1 MPKFAV
7 RKVRNGV
14 GLASH
19 SSIFKPFFM
28 AFMCI
33 QKKLSAMTEQIATVE
48 QLEGVFNNPETYRK
62 VCQIREARKKGD
74 LKRANSIKNS
84 LEGLIFVADDFA
96 ESEKLVTVKEKGEEK
111 EVMQRGKWRLQK
123 SAHLNGLAVLDV
135 DHLKEDPREL
145 FKRWSEEEL
154 RALGVLLVFIT
165 SSDEGI
171 KFVFIARKE
180 WGNLIENALELARQ
194 LGLKA
199 DESGKD
205 ASRMSF
211 APSRQAGDILFFDA
225 ERMFGYEN
233 PAYDELF
240 GEQYRQSDS
249 KGSAQEVKSLEVSK
263 FRISDFKYKNV
274 PVQKIVDCWVGQT
287 MPEPGS
293 RHKISLEL
301 ADQLRYICDAD
312 PVTIEGILRAQPWI
326 QDIVKER
333 GENVGQTV
341 KSALAFKEEKRMP
354 KRMYHA
360 LKDAGVDEF
369 LGLSKHRLPYG
380 DWARRL
386 MQLQLGCYDSAVA
399 YIDDDQIKPGGV
411 ITAAGMFDTLLTK
424 TQYQDWEGYQH
435 RLNIMAMAI
444 GGPATGKGFAVKQD
458 EHIMD
463 VLREADAEGRDLERQ
478 YKEGLNERETSQ
490 KEQKKEAL
498 KRPSAIVR
506 DCPVKTSNNVMYR
519 RMQNATVTAADGA
532 IYYYHLYTFAAELL
546 SIVKASGSFQEKR
559 DIMLHSFHNEM
570 NGVDYSNK
578 DSVNGLM
585 PVHYNMVATGT
596 STSLR
601 KFINPGNIGDG
612 LATRLTVFVMPTG
625 NFKMRPLSKKPK
637 SMEAANEMKM
647 WARRLDSLQG
657 EIKGLD
663 RLVAHVYNL
672 IALRAEEAS
681 SEGDEATL
689 TMMKRMQDKVMAIC
703 IPQVISTQ
711 KSWDDFQKSM
721 TVKITRQHLE
731 FATLMFE
738 VIFACEESL
747 FGLMWQ
753 DYYDN
758 EYRDDQP
765 RSVYDKTND
774 YYQQLSQ
781 EFTTQDVM
789 TTWGYTSTATASA
802 RIKCFIDSGA
812 VRKLSKGHFQKLA
825 IAV

>member
-1 MPKFAV
+1 
-7 RKVRNGV
+7 
-14 GLASH
+14 
-19 SSIFKPFFM
+19 M
-28 AFMCI
+28 ANLTI
-33 QKKLSAMTEQIATVE
+33 QKKLSAMTEQIATAE

-62 VCQIREARKKGD
+62 VCQIREARKRGD
-74 LKRANSIKNS
+74 LKTANSIKNS

-96 ESEKLVTVKEKGEEK
+96 ESEKTVKVVEDGVEK
-111 EVMQRGKWRLQK
+111 EVKQRGKWRLQK

-135 DHLKEDPREL
+135 DHLEEDPREL

-154 RALGVLLVFIT
+154 RGLGVLLVFIT
-165 SSDEGI
+165 SSNEGI
-171 KFVFIARKE
+171 KLVFIARKE
-180 WGNLIENALELARQ
+180 WGNLIDNALEMARQ

-225 ERMFGYEN
+225 ERMFSYEN

-240 GEQYRQSDS
+240 GEQYRQGGS
-249 KGSAQEVKSLEVSK
+249 KGAAKDVKSLDVSK
-263 FRISDFKYKNV
+263 FSISDFKYKNV

-287 MPEPGS
+287 LPEPGE
-293 RHKISLEL
+293 RHKTSLEL

-312 PVTIEGILRAQPWI
+312 PVAIEGILRAQSWI
-326 QDIVKER
+326 QDIIKER

-369 LGLSKHRLPYG
+369 LGLSKHRLPYSA
-380 DWARRL
+380 WARRL
-386 MQLQLGCYDSAVA
+386 MRLQLGCYAPAVA
-399 YIDDDQIKPGGV
+399 YIDDDEIKPGGV
-411 ITAAGMFDTLLTK
+411 ITAAGMYDTLLTK

-458 EHIMD
+458 EYIME
-463 VLREADAEGRDLERQ
+463 VLREADAEGREMERQ

-498 KRPSAIVR
+498 KRPTAIVR

-519 RMQNATVTAADGA
+519 RMQNATVTTADGA
-532 IYYYHLYTFAAELL
+532 LYYYHLYTFAAELL

-559 DIMLHSFHNEM
+559 DVMLHSFHNEM

-612 LATRLTVFVMPTG
+612 LATRFTVFVMPTG
-625 NFKMRPLSKKPK
+625 NFKMRPLNKKPK
-637 SMEAANEMKM
+637 NMQAANEMKM
-647 WARRLDSLQG
+647 WARRFDSLQG

-663 RLVAHVYNL
+663 KLVAHVYNL
-672 IALRAEEAS
+672 VALRAEEAS
-681 SEGDEATL
+681 SDGDEATL
-689 TMMKRMQDKVMAIC
+689 TMMKRMQDKVMALC
-703 IPQVISTQ
+703 LPQVISTQ
-711 KSWDDFQKSM
+711 KSWDEFQQTM
-721 TVKITRQHLE
+721 TVKVTRQHLD

-738 VIFACEESL
+738 VIFACEEAL

-753 DYYDN
+753 DYFDN

-765 RSVYDKTND
+765 RIVYDKTND

-789 TTWGYTSTATASA
+789 STWGYTSTATASA
-802 RIKCFIDSGA
+802 RIKGFIDSGT

-825 IAV
+825 TAV